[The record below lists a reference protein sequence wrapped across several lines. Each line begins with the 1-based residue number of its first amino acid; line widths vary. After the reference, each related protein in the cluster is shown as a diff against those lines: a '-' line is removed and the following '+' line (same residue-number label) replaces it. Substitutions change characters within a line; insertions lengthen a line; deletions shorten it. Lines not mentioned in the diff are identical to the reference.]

1 MEAAFIIAN
10 IYAPNPNNA
19 DKIEFFNKI
28 FDIVSEQMERFNCTN
43 VLIAGDFNQILE
55 SKEAKNRLHTVQE
68 KRIAEGVKERIN
80 LMQLK
85 DCWEVNKSFTWRR
98 PNSSIFSAID
108 RVLHSGESLSLKFSF
123 SDHAAVVTSFK
134 PADKKHLSRSKITR
148 LDPSLATSPHFKM
161 LTEQGVNSMIESAPP
176 DWNPHLWLEFTKMC
190 TRTVVENIQA
200 ERKRL
205 ETGEEIS

>member
-1 MEAAFIIAN
+1 M
-10 IYAPNPNNA
+10 
-19 DKIEFFNKI
+19 
-28 FDIVSEQMERFNCTN
+28 
-43 VLIAGDFNQILE
+43 LIAGDINQILE

-108 RVLHSGESLSLKFSF
+108 RVLHSGETLSLNSVTANWSFSF

-161 LTEQGVNSMIESAPP
+161 LIEQGFNSMIESAPP